1 MRASEFIVEYNQAKT
16 AQMFGKQIADTFN
29 NGPDKRFIVDP
40 EVIKDEPS
48 VISYVLRI
56 LEESDPTPNKIY
68 MPWLARE
75 YAKGN
80 IRRLEDADAYKPLFQ
95 VYEIAKKRRDFRQDA
110 KDIMRLNATQFY
122 TILKNY
128 ELPQAPMKDRGQA
141 REIYKDSLVRVIV
154 PFDQQ
159 AACYYGQGTRW
170 CTAATQGRNYFDNY
184 NNKIGR
190 AHV

>member
-68 MPWLARE
+68 MPWLE
-75 YAKGN
+75 
-80 IRRLEDADAYKPLFQ
+80 
-95 VYEIAKKRRDFRQDA
+95 
-110 KDIMRLNATQFY
+110 
-122 TILKNY
+122 
-128 ELPQAPMKDRGQA
+128 
-141 REIYKDSLVRVIV
+141 
-154 PFDQQ
+154 
-159 AACYYGQGTRW
+159 
-170 CTAATQGRNYFDNY
+170 
-184 NNKIGR
+184 IGR